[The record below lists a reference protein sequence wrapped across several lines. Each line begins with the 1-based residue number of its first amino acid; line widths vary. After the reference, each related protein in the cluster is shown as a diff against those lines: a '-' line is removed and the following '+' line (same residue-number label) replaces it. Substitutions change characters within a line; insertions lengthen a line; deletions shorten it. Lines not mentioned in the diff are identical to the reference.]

1 MSDANSSVLNQSR
14 LVVVAF
20 CGQDIMGHKK
30 GLKKKRKRSSIY
42 MTRSKATKAARVKT
56 PITLLYQKDCGH
68 VMCQFANRKRT
79 LGKAF
84 SARTHILDK
93 VDLNGQVYDTM
104 LQVWENAKYS
114 NRARDHTSR
123 FPQESVLVRF
133 GSSVTVI
140 VCAGDNCEAPPRPV
154 L

>member
-1 MSDANSSVLNQSR
+1 MSDANSSVSNQSR

-20 CGQDIMGHKK
+20 CGQDTMGHKK
-30 GLKKKRKRSSIY
+30 GRKKKRKRRSIY
-42 MTRSKATKAARVKT
+42 TTRRNSNKAARIKKT
-56 PITLLYQKDCGH
+56 PIKQLYQKGCKH
-68 VMCQFANRKRT
+68 VMCQFAHRKRT

-93 VDLNGQVYDTM
+93 VDLDGQVYDTM

-123 FPQESVLVRF
+123 FPQESVLVWF
-133 GSSVTVI
+133 GSSVTAI
-140 VCAGDNCEAPPRPV
+140 CVCWRQ